1 MKKIIFIALS
11 FYFTSA
17 AYALFPIIDIK
28 NINGDYLDETGKAH
42 AEKAYYELPSVKI
55 RHSDIK
61 IKVDKKEKNL
71 VISDPNTSVE
81 LDFDFSFLNVFK
93 AFSFDN
99 MQIKSDKKI
108 FSVTS
113 SDLDLYISPTKYE
126 LSEAYIET
134 DVTNLD
140 IGNGD
145 DIDIADGLLLNGLLK
160 IKSIHFSDFD
170 DVVFEDLLNENPDM
184 ADSVATLL
192 KKRGQSLIPM
202 VIRFVNFQIKKGTFS
217 GVSKIDSYINLWLRT
232 RGTVKADRE
241 KEIYEVHL
249 QKAKLGIFSIRGT
262 IMKMIKKLN
271 LDGVTVKGHKV
282 YIDLSN
288 KPIPEA

>member
-1 MKKIIFIALS
+1 MKKNILVVLS
-11 FYFTSA
+11 FYIASTC
-17 AYALFPIIDIK
+17 YALFPIIDVK

-61 IKVDKKEKNL
+61 IKVNKKEKNL

-108 FSVTS
+108 FSVTT

-126 LSEAYIET
+126 LTEAYVET

-160 IKSIHFSDFD
+160 VKSIHFSDFD
-170 DVVFEDLLNENPDM
+170 DVVFEDLLNENPDRINPIE
-184 ADSVATLL
+184 ALL
-192 KKRGQSLIPM
+192 KKRGQSLVPM
-202 VIRFVNFQIKKGTFS
+202 VIRFVNFQIKKGSFS
-217 GVSKIDSYINLWLRT
+217 GVSKIDSYINLWLRMG
-232 RGTVKADRE
+232 GTVKADRK
-241 KEIYEVHL
+241 KEIYEIHL

-262 IMKMIKKLN
+262 IMKMINRLN
-271 LDGVTVKGHKV
+271 LDGVTIKGHKI

-288 KPIPEA
+288 KPVPEA